1 MLDFRDKARG
11 LLSPVILDLDGDG
24 VEMRSFRKAKATFDM
39 NGDGIGDNAGWVG
52 KGDGFLVID
61 RDGDG
66 KITSA
71 SELSFLSEK
80 SNARSDLDALGVLD
94 SNRDGKI
101 DATDTRFGELRLWVD
116 RDGDGVTDN
125 GELRSLADHGIASI
139 SLAAR
144 AVEQTVEIGKNATLA
159 TSTFT
164 RVNGETGTVGDVV
177 LAYKPGKEKGAEA
190 SGWDIMLARMTQ
202 QMAAFGAPGGE
213 GELTIR
219 SAQAQPLYDYFAA

>member
-1 MLDFRDKARG
+1 M
-11 LLSPVILDLDGDG
+11 SVIHTVGHST
-24 VEMRSFRKAKATFDM
+24 RSFAE
-39 NGDGIGDNAGWVG
+39 
-52 KGDGFLVID
+52 FLALLQ
-61 RDGDG
+61 
-66 KITSA
+66 SA
-71 SELSFLSEK
+71 EINVLVDVRRFPASRRYPQFNRE
-80 SNARSDLDALGVLD
+80 DL
-94 SNRDGKI
+94 R
-101 DATDTRFGELRLWVD
+101 
-116 RDGDGVTDN
+116 
-125 GELRSLADHGIASI
+125 RSLADHGIASI